1 MGKKK
6 TKSEMAHMEK
16 KKKKT
21 SLKNKEN
28 QGSLPGKILHV
39 WFIGERSFSSCPQFL
54 FCNFV
59 DTNAAPLVFLLAV
72 QHAPES
78 MLVYIFS
85 PRGDSNI
92 RRKSIHGIH
101 PCGNL
106 MQTEIKKK
114 EIHPDMR
121 SKKKERKKKHSLE
134 FNASYA
140 QRLLLNRN

>member
-1 MGKKK
+1 M
-6 TKSEMAHMEK
+6 
-16 KKKKT
+16 
-21 SLKNKEN
+21 
-28 QGSLPGKILHV
+28 
-39 WFIGERSFSSCPQFL
+39 
-54 FCNFV
+54 

-106 MQTEIKKK
+106 MQTDIQKK
-114 EIHPDMR
+114 EIHPDVR
-121 SKKKERKKKHSLE
+121 SKRKKKKEKKTAL
-134 FNASYA
+134 AGI
-140 QRLLLNRN
+140 QCLLCAKALTKQELKIALNELNGLNDSEKQSQET